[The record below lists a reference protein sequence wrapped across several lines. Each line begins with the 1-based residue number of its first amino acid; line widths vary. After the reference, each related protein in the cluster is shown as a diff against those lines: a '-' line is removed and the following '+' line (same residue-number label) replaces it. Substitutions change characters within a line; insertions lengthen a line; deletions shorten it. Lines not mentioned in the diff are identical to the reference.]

1 MYLSR
6 KQKVGLSIFGLLGAI
21 LLIDGIR
28 GLAEG
33 RSDEVLAHLVTGILV
48 TVCVLAIFLFAKID
62 SEEFEET
69 GAITTVPV
77 GDYLIGLPSVNRKVE
92 SVRCAVYPDRFDFMC
107 GSRLLDSIPRN
118 SVNQITVDSKSQITQ
133 RFTATRIAA
142 LGVFALAAP
151 KNQRHQEFCLII
163 EWDDFHGAQT
173 TVFEFVGEDAA
184 GLANQ
189 AANTLKRYS
198 KLRNE
203 RLKVSEKKCPF
214 CAEMI
219 KSEAKIC
226 RYCRSEVG

>member
-6 KQKVGLSIFGLLGAI
+6 KQKVGLSIFGLLGVFQ
-21 LLIDGIR
+21 LIGGIR
-28 GLAEG
+28 ELADG
-33 RSDEVLAHLVTGILV
+33 RSNEALAPLVTGILV
-48 TVCVLAIFLFAKID
+48 TVCVLGIFLFAKID

-69 GAITTVPV
+69 SGITSIPI

-92 SVRCAVYPDRFDFMC
+92 GVRCAVYPDRFDFMC

-118 SVNQITVDSKSQITQ
+118 SVNQITIESKSQITQ
-133 RFTATRIAA
+133 RLTATRIAA

-151 KNQRHQEFCLII
+151 KNQRHQEFCLVI

-173 TVFEFVGEDAA
+173 TVFEFNGENAA

-189 AANTLKRYS
+189 AAYTLKRYS
-198 KLRNE
+198 KIRNE
-203 RLKVSEKKCPF
+203 RLKASEKKCPF

-226 RYCRSEVG
+226 RYCHSKVS